1 MMIEIEDDT
10 FCGLMVA
17 KLKED
22 LVDSHR
28 NLQWHTEHGHQED
41 ADFYKML
48 IPSIEG
54 VLQYYMVQT
63 DAIAFANETR
73 SLYENR
79 T

>member
-10 FCGLMVA
+10 FSDLMVA

-28 NLQWHTEHGHQED
+28 SLHWHAEHGHQQD
-41 ADFYKML
+41 VDFYKML

>member
-1 MMIEIEDDT
+1 MMIEIEDET
-10 FCGLMVA
+10 FCALMVA

-22 LVDSHR
+22 LVDSYRSLH
-28 NLQWHTEHGHQED
+28 WHTEHGHQED
-41 ADFYKML
+41 VNFYKML

-54 VLQYYMVQT
+54 VLQYYMVQS